1 MQNNN
6 FSLPTEET
14 LDPQDWTNMRAL
26 AHNMVDDMMDYLEN
40 VAKRPVWTQIT
51 EGAKSALNQ
60 PLPTEPT
67 SPEQVYEDFKTHVL
81 PFNMGN
87 IHPRFWSW
95 VNGTGTAM
103 GMMSDMLASGMNPN
117 NTIGE
122 HAAMY
127 VENQVIEWLKT
138 MLGYPSVGS
147 GLLVSGGSLANIT
160 ALIVARN
167 HFDSRIRA
175 TGNAA
180 VGGQLVMYCSSETHN
195 CVFKAAD
202 VIGIGN
208 DHLRKIPVDAN
219 YEIDI
224 EALENAILQDKIDG
238 NVPFCIIG
246 NAGTVN
252 TGAID
257 PLSILQEI
265 AIENGLWFHVD
276 GAFGAIAKLDP
287 AFDERLKAIETAD
300 SVAFDLH
307 KWLYMNYDCGCVL
320 IKNATIHRAAYA
332 QAASYLAHHE
342 RGLASGNDPRG
353 NFGLELSRGFRALKV
368 WMLLKEHGIEKYRRL
383 IHQNVAQCFYLAQLV
398 DNQPLLELIAKPVMN
413 VVCFRFKP
421 EGLTNDELNAL
432 NKEIL
437 MRLHEQG
444 IAAPSYGLLNGRY
457 ALRVAN
463 VNHRSKNEDFE
474 ALVEGVLRIGK
485 IIFEGKSDALH

>member
-1 MQNNN
+1 MTHQTQLEN
-6 FSLPTEET
+6 EET
-14 LDPQDWTNMRAL
+14 LDPQDWTALRQL
-26 AHNMVDDMMDYLEN
+26 AHGMVDDMLDYIQN
-40 VAKRPVWTQIT
+40 VAQRPVWTPIT

-67 SPEQVYEDFKTHVL
+67 PPEQVYADFKAHVL

-95 VNGTGTAM
+95 VNGSGTAM
-103 GMMSDMLASGMNPN
+103 GMLSDMLASGMNPN

-122 HAAMY
+122 HAGQY
-127 VENQVIEWLKT
+127 VEKQVIEWLKT

-160 ALIVARN
+160 AIIVARN
-167 HFDSRIRA
+167 HFDSQIRA

-195 CVFKAAD
+195 CLFKAAD
-202 VIGIGN
+202 VIGIGGEN
-208 DHLRKIPVDAN
+208 LRKIPVDAD
-219 YEIDI
+219 YQMDV
-224 EALENAILQDKIDG
+224 EALKNAILEDKNNG
-238 NVPFCIIG
+238 KVPFCIVG

-257 PLSILQEI
+257 PLDALLVLSREQ
-265 AIENGLWFHVD
+265 GLWFHID
-276 GAFGAIAKLDP
+276 GAFGALAKLAPD
-287 AFDERLKAIETAD
+287 FDDKLKAIESAD

-307 KWLYMNYDCGCVL
+307 KWMYMNYDVGCVL
-320 IKNATIHRAAYA
+320 IKDEAIHRAAFA

-342 RGLASGNDPRG
+342 RGLASGIEPRA

-368 WMLLKEHGIEKYRRL
+368 WMSLKEHGIEKYRRM
-383 IHQNVAQCFYLAQLV
+383 IHQNIQQAAYLGELV
-398 DNQPLLELIAKPVMN
+398 ENQPLLELLAKQTMN
-413 VVCFRFKP
+413 LVCFRFNPK
-421 EGLTNDELNAL
+421 GLSEDELNRL

-444 IAAPSYGLLNGRY
+444 IAAPSYCFLNGRY
-457 ALRVAN
+457 AIRVAN
-463 VNHRSKNEDFE
+463 VNHRSKKEDFE

-485 IIFEGKSDALH
+485 GLTA

>member
-1 MQNNN
+1 MKNNPTILQN
-6 FSLPTEET
+6 EET
-14 LDPQDWTNMRAL
+14 LDPQDWSSIRQL
-26 AHNMVDDMMDYLEN
+26 AHNMVDDMFDYLQN
-40 VAKRPVWTQIT
+40 VAERPVWTPMT

-60 PLPTEPT
+60 PLPTDPT
-67 SPEQVYEDFKTHVL
+67 SPEQVYADFKTHVL

-122 HAAMY
+122 HAGMY
-127 VENQVIEWLKT
+127 VEKQVIEWLKT
-138 MLGYPSVGS
+138 MMGYPSVGS

-160 ALIVARN
+160 AIIVARN
-167 HFDSRIRA
+167 HFDSQIRA

-195 CVFKAAD
+195 CLFKAAD

-208 DHLRKIPVDAN
+208 DNLRKIPVDAD
-219 YEIDI
+219 YQIDVH
-224 EALENAILQDKIDG
+224 ALEKAILDDKSKG

-257 PLSILQEI
+257 PLSKLQDLAHEY
-265 AIENGLWFHVD
+265 GLWFHVD
-276 GAFGAIAKLDP
+276 GAFGALAKLD
-287 AFDERLKAIETAD
+287 ADFEEQLKAIETAD

-307 KWLYMNYDCGCVL
+307 KWLYMNYDVGCVL
-320 IKNATIHRAAYA
+320 IKIATIHRAAYA

-342 RGLASGNDPRG
+342 RGLASGIDPRG

-368 WMLLKEHGIEKYRRL
+368 WMLLKEHGIEKYKRL
-383 IHQNVAQCFYLAQLV
+383 IHQNIMQTKYLGQLV
-398 DNQPLLELIAKPVMN
+398 ENQPFLELLAKPNMN
-413 VVCFRFKP
+413 IVCFRFNPK
-421 EGLTNDELNAL
+421 GLSNDALNAL

-444 IAAPSYGLLNGRY
+444 IAAPSYGLLDGRY
-457 ALRVAN
+457 AIRVAN
-463 VNHRSKNEDFE
+463 VNHRSRKEDFE
-474 ALVEGVLRIGK
+474 ALVDGVLTIGK
-485 IIFEGKSDALH
+485 TILQSI